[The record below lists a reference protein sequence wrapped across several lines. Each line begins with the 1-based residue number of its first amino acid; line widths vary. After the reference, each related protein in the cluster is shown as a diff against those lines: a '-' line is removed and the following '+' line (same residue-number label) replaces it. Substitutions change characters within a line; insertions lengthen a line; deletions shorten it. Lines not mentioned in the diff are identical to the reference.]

1 MNFWFQI
8 IFAWVKRF
16 SEVFDGSTNDADM
29 RLSLALAIKANKVSL
44 FCNQDNKTTAI
55 EGIMPSQFHFSR
67 YHLGLGFLK
76 GRAIQLNHKK
86 KLFVVGSTFTTLV
99 DGMISR
105 IRIFSDSLLSS
116 AVDREI
122 P

>member
-1 MNFWFQI
+1 
-8 IFAWVKRF
+8 
-16 SEVFDGSTNDADM
+16 M

-122 P
+122 PYLL

>member
-16 SEVFDGSTNDADM
+16 SELFDGSTNDADM

-55 EGIMPSQFHFSR
+55 EGIIFMLIRALLIVTFQGV
-67 YHLGLGFLK
+67 HL
-76 GRAIQLNHKK
+76 
-86 KLFVVGSTFTTLV
+86 
-99 DGMISR
+99 
-105 IRIFSDSLLSS
+105 
-116 AVDREI
+116 EI
-122 P
+122 K

>member
-1 MNFWFQI
+1 MNFFIFQI

-16 SEVFDGSTNDADM
+16 SELFDGSTNDADM

-86 KLFVVGSTFTTLV
+86 KLFVVGSTFTTFTTCNRQ
-99 DGMISR
+99 GN
-105 IRIFSDSLLSS
+105 
-116 AVDREI
+116 
-122 P
+122 